1 MVCCSV
7 QLLDLAA
14 AGTEALRAHLC
25 SVGLLLLLDVAR
37 ASSRYVS
44 CFEGGLFG
52 VGNQENPKGS
62 HHCFWDSVP
71 KKTDLQIVGVGGPF
85 LLPRVSASVPPP
97 TPASVDNID
106 FQHLSKLARFV
117 LTFDIFT
124 Q

>member
-1 MVCCSV
+1 MPIFA
-7 QLLDLAA
+7 LLGYSYCWMWQGQVPDMCL
-14 AGTEALRAHLC
+14 ALR
-25 SVGLLLLLDVAR
+25 VAFLVLVTR
-37 ASSRYVS
+37 RTQKEAIIVFGTVS
-44 CFEGGLFG
+44 
-52 VGNQENPKGS
+52 
-62 HHCFWDSVP
+62 P